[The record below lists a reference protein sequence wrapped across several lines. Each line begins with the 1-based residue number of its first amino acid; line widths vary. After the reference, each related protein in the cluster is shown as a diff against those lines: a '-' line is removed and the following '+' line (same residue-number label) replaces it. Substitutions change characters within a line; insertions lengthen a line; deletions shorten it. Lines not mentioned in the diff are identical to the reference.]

1 MKCVH
6 LRGLISK
13 WFYCSKNYANHSL
26 RIVYRESGFRRKKN
40 VVSIFGRYQRCRHLL
55 RESGCCVTMSN
66 VIRIMGGCL
75 NVDYFLF
82 SSPFP
87 NALTKEYSFTFM
99 LFHSFTPIPRP
110 NNQFWGDNVSA
121 VAFEMLVSSFKAYS
135 KWVFGCTRTEV
146 VIMVPFFSDKNRLFS
161 GIEFEYK
168 IKFIMPKLC
177 IRGSEPSNSLKPFE
191 IHICT
196 LSNPLKLVKY
206 ALTSELLVANHRAF
220 SIWIVLWVLL
230 SRSNVILYEEKL
242 N

>member
-1 MKCVH
+1 MCTSTGLDFEMVLLFKELCKSFVAYCVQ
-6 LRGLISK
+6 
-13 WFYCSKNYANHSL
+13 
-26 RIVYRESGFRRKKN
+26 RIWIPERKKN

-146 VIMVPFFSDKNRLFS
+146 VIMVPSSLTKTDYFPASNLNTK
-161 GIEFEYK
+161 
-168 IKFIMPKLC
+168 
-177 IRGSEPSNSLKPFE
+177 SNSLCQNCVYGVRNHQIP
-191 IHICT
+191 
-196 LSNPLKLVKY
+196 LSPLKFTFV
-206 ALTSELLVANHRAF
+206 HF
-220 SIWIVLWVLL
+220 PIH
-230 SRSNVILYEEKL
+230 
-242 N
+242 